1 MLKNLNIW
9 FLSSL
14 LVSLGVLIPIV
25 TVFFSFFEETSNY
38 YQILKDTF
46 LFEYIF
52 NSFILLICVLALT
65 FIIGTTCAYLVSFY
79 KFPFSNFFKWSLILG
94 FAVPPY
100 IYAYSLTAFFEN
112 YGTAFT
118 ILINLFGEGEYN
130 KYIPK
135 FDGLLGAVLSLSF
148 SLFAYVYILSRA
160 SFLYQ
165 SQNLIDLG
173 RSLGFSKFK
182 SLYSLILPA
191 ARPAIV
197 AGLSLVAME
206 TLAEFGAVDF
216 FSINTLTTGIYNSWI
231 TFDDLAF
238 SNRLSFFLLIFIFAC
253 FIIENFSRRNAKY
266 HFNSRG
272 GFKHKEKITLTGKK
286 SFFAFLFCFI
296 IENYSRKKA
305 KYHFNSRGGFKQKE
319 KIKLS
324 GKKSFFAFLFCFIIF
339 FLSFLFPLS
348 QMLYWTIKFP
358 ENLFDIDIISL
369 TLNTIYLVI
378 LSSIVLI
385 LFSLLSNYGNRVS
398 RNKILNF
405 LSTISISG
413 YAIPGVILAVAF
425 ITFIAWFDDNVVK
438 SLGFLSIKKIFI
450 GSILGLVL
458 VYFVRF
464 YSLAFNGIKSGYEKI
479 NISVDE
485 SSYLLGYSK
494 KKTFLNIHIPFLR
507 NSLLFVAIL
516 ISLEIIREL
525 PITLI
530 LRPFNFETFATT
542 AYISASE
549 DLLEAAA
556 VPSLFLILIAT
567 LFIMFTSKYILRE
580 NER

>member
-1 MLKNLNIW
+1 MRINFWYI
-9 FLSSL
+9 SSL
-14 LVSLGVLIPIV
+14 FISIFVIIPIL
-25 TVFFSFFEETSNY
+25 TVFLSFFESTSNY
-38 YQILKDTF
+38 YEILKDTF
-46 LFEYIF
+46 LLEYIS
-52 NSFILLICVLALT
+52 NSIILLISVLLLT
-65 FIIGTTCAYLVSFY
+65 FLIGTGTAYLVSFY
-79 KFPFSNFFKWSLILG
+79 EFPLSNFFKWALILS

-112 YGTAFT
+112 YGTAYS
-118 ILINLFGEGEYN
+118 ILKNLFGDKNYN
-130 KYIPK
+130 LYIPK
-135 FDGLLGAVLSLSF
+135 FDGMFGVILSLSF
-148 SLFAYVYILSRA
+148 SLFAYVYILARA

-165 SQNLIDLG
+165 SQNFIDLG
-173 RSLGFSKFK
+173 KNLGFTNFK
-182 SLYSLILPA
+182 TLYSIILPA

-238 SNRLSFFLLIFIFAC
+238 ANQLSFFLLLFIFAL
-253 FIIENFSRRNAKY
+253 FILENLSRN
-266 HFNSRG
+266 
-272 GFKHKEKITLTGKK
+272 
-286 SFFAFLFCFI
+286 
-296 IENYSRKKA
+296 KA
-305 KYHFNSRGGFKQKE
+305 KYHFNSKGGFKQKQ
-319 KIKLS
+319 KLQLK
-324 GKKSFFAFLFCFIIF
+324 GTKSIAAFLFCFLVF

-358 ENLFDIDIISL
+358 ENLFDLQI
-369 TLNTIYLVI
+369 
-378 LSSIVLI
+378 
-385 LFSLLSNYGNRVS
+385 
-398 RNKILNF
+398 
-405 LSTISISG
+405 G

-425 ITFIAWFDDNVVK
+425 ITFIAWFDESVVK
-438 SLGFLSIKKIFI
+438 NLGLFSIKKIFI

-494 KKTFLNIHIPFLR
+494 RKTFMNIHIPFLR
-507 NSLLFVAIL
+507 NSLLFVCIL

-567 LFIMFTSKYILRE
+567 SFIIITSKYILRDN
-580 NER
+580 NE

>member
-14 LVSLGVLIPIV
+14 LVSLGVLIPII

-46 LFEYIF
+46 LFEYIL

-296 IENYSRKKA
+296 I
-305 KYHFNSRGGFKQKE
+305 
-319 KIKLS
+319 
-324 GKKSFFAFLFCFIIF
+324 F

-385 LFSLLSNYGNRVS
+385 LFSLISNYGNRVS

>member
-1 MLKNLNIW
+1 MKFNSW
-9 FLSSL
+9 YLSSL
-14 LVSLGVLIPIV
+14 IISFIVLIPII
-25 TVFFSFFEETSNY
+25 TVFTSFFENTSNY
-38 YQILKDTF
+38 YEILKNTF
-46 LFEYIF
+46 LMEYIF
-52 NSFILLICVLALT
+52 NSFILLLFVLLLT
-65 FIIGTTCAYLVSFY
+65 FLIGTGTAYLVSFY
-79 KFPFSNFFKWSLILG
+79 KFPGSNFFKWALILS

-118 ILINLFGEGEYN
+118 ILKNLFGDANYN
-130 KYIPK
+130 KSIPK
-135 FDGLLGAVLSLSF
+135 FDGVFGAIISITF
-148 SLFAYVYILSRA
+148 SLYAYVYILARA

-173 RSLGFSKFK
+173 RNLGFSKFK
-182 SLYSLILPA
+182 SFYKIILPS

-238 SNRLSFFLLIFIFAC
+238 ANRISFFLLLFIFSL
-253 FIIENFSRRNAKY
+253 FILENFSRR
-266 HFNSRG
+266 
-272 GFKHKEKITLTGKK
+272 
-286 SFFAFLFCFI
+286 
-296 IENYSRKKA
+296 KA
-305 KYHFNSRGGFKQKE
+305 KYHFNSREGLKQKE
-319 KIKLS
+319 KFKLS
-324 GKKSFFAFLFCFIIF
+324 GFKSFLAFLFCFFIF
-339 FLSFLFPLS
+339 FMSFLFPLC
-348 QMLYWTIKFP
+348 QMLYWTILFP
-358 ENLFDIDIISL
+358 ENLQDLKVINL
-369 TLNTIYLVI
+369 LLNTIYLVA
-378 LSSIVLI
+378 LSSLVLI
-385 LFSLLSNYGNRVS
+385 TFSLISNYGNRVS
-398 RNKILNF
+398 NNKTLNY
-405 LSTISISG
+405 LSTLSISG
-413 YAIPGVILAVAF
+413 YAIPGVILAIAF
-425 ITFIAWFDDNVVK
+425 ITFIAWFDDNIIK
-438 SLGFLSIKKIFI
+438 SLGFLSIKKLFI

-458 VYFVRF
+458 VYFIRF

-485 SSYLLGYSK
+485 SAYLLGYSK
-494 KKTFLNIHIPFLR
+494 RKTFMNIHIPFLR
-507 NSLLFVAIL
+507 NSLLFIIIL

-556 VPSLFLILIAT
+556 VPSLFLILIAS
-567 LFIMFTSKYILRE
+567 LFIMITSKYILRE
-580 NER
+580 KYE

>member
-1 MLKNLNIW
+1 MFRILNIW
-9 FLSSL
+9 FISSF
-14 LVSLGVLIPIV
+14 LVSIFVIIPIL
-25 TVFFSFFEETSNY
+25 TVFMSFFENTSDY
-38 YQILKDTF
+38 YELLKNTF
-46 LFEYIF
+46 LIEYIF
-52 NSFILLICVLALT
+52 NSSILLISVLVLT
-65 FIIGTTCAYLVSFY
+65 FIIGTGSAYLVSFFE
-79 KFPFSNFFKWSLILG
+79 FPLSNFFKWALILS

-112 YGTAFT
+112 YGTAYT
-118 ILINLFGEGEYN
+118 ILKNLFGDGNYN
-130 KYIPK
+130 KNIPK
-135 FDGLLGAVLSLSF
+135 FDGMLGAILSISF
-148 SLFAYVYILSRA
+148 SLFAYVYILARA

-173 RSLGFSKFK
+173 KNIGFSKFRSFYK
-182 SLYSLILPA
+182 IILPA

-231 TFDDLAF
+231 AFDDLAF
-238 SNRLSFFLLIFIFAC
+238 ANRISFFLLLFIFAL
-253 FIIENFSRRNAKY
+253 FILENLTRKNAKY
-266 HFNSRG
+266 HFNAKG
-272 GFKHKEKITLTGKK
+272 GL
-286 SFFAFLFCFI
+286 
-296 IENYSRKKA
+296 
-305 KYHFNSRGGFKQKE
+305 KQKE
-319 KIKLS
+319 KIYLS
-324 GKKSFFAFLFCFIIF
+324 GNKSFLAFTFCFLIF

-348 QMLYWTIKFP
+348 QMLYWTLKFP
-358 ENLFDIDIISL
+358 ENLFDLKIFDL
-369 TLNTIYLVI
+369 LKNTLYLVT
-378 LSSIVLI
+378 LSSLVLI
-385 LFSLLSNYGNRVS
+385 IFSLISNYGNRVS
-398 RNKILNF
+398 KNKALNF
-405 LSTISISG
+405 MSTLSISG
-413 YAIPGVILAVAF
+413 YAIPGVILAIAF
-425 ITFIAWFDDNVVK
+425 ITFIAWLDDNMIK

-458 VYFVRF
+458 VYFIRF

-485 SSYLLGYSK
+485 SAYLLGYSK
-494 KKTFLNIHIPFLR
+494 RKTFMNIHIPFLR
-507 NSLLFVAIL
+507 NSLLFIVIL

-556 VPSLFLILIAT
+556 VPSLFLILIASF
-567 LFIMFTSKYILRE
+567 FIIVTSKYILRE
-580 NER
+580 TNE

>member
-1 MLKNLNIW
+1 MSKNLNVW
-9 FLSSL
+9 FFLSLIISL
-14 LVSLGVLIPIV
+14 FVLIPIL
-25 TVFFSFFEETSNY
+25 TVFSSFFQDTSNY
-38 YQILKDTF
+38 YEILKNTF
-46 LFEYIF
+46 LIEYVF
-52 NSFILLICVLALT
+52 NSTVLLLTVLILT
-65 FIIGTTCAYLVSFY
+65 FLLGTGAAYLVSFY
-79 KFPFSNFFKWSLILG
+79 SFPLSDFFKWALILS

-112 YGTAFT
+112 YGTAYT
-118 ILINLFGEGEYN
+118 ILKNLFGDGNYN
-130 KYIPK
+130 QSIPK
-135 FDGLLGAVLSLSF
+135 FDGMFGAILSITF
-148 SLFAYVYILSRA
+148 SLYAYVFILARA

-173 RSLGFSKFK
+173 KNLGFSKLQSFFK
-182 SLYSLILPA
+182 IILPA

-231 TFDDLAF
+231 AFDDLAF
-238 SNRLSFFLLIFIFAC
+238 ANRLSFFLLLFIFVL
-253 FIIENFSRRNAKY
+253 FILENLSRKNAKY
-266 HFNSRG
+266 HFN
-272 GFKHKEKITLTGKK
+272 IK
-286 SFFAFLFCFI
+286 S
-296 IENYSRKKA
+296 
-305 KYHFNSRGGFKQKE
+305 GFKQKE
-319 KIKLS
+319 KFKLS
-324 GKKSFFAFLFCFIIF
+324 GGKSFLAFVFCFFIF
-339 FLSFLFPLS
+339 FVSFLFPLC

-358 ENLFDIDIISL
+358 ENFLDLQTIDL
-369 TLNTIYLVI
+369 LLNTLYLVV
-378 LSSIVLI
+378 LSSFVLI
-385 LFSLLSNYGNRVS
+385 IFSLISNYGNRVS
-398 RNKILNF
+398 NNKILNIF
-405 LSTISISG
+405 STLSISG
-413 YAIPGVILAVAF
+413 YAIPGVILAIAF
-425 ITFIAWFDDNVVK
+425 ITFIAWFDESVIK
-438 SLGFLSIKKIFI
+438 SLGLLSVKKIFI

-458 VYFVRF
+458 VYFIRF

-494 KKTFLNIHIPFLR
+494 RKTFMNIHIPFLR
-507 NSLLFVAIL
+507 NSLLFISIL

-556 VPSLFLILIAT
+556 APSLFLILIAAF
-567 LFIMFTSKYILRE
+567 FIIISSKYILRD
-580 NER
+580 NEK

>member
-1 MLKNLNIW
+1 MFYKNLNIW
-9 FLSSL
+9 FFLSL
-14 LVSLGVLIPIV
+14 LISFVVLIPIL
-25 TVFFSFFEETSNY
+25 TVFSSFFENTSNY
-38 YQILKDTF
+38 YEVLKNTF
-46 LFEYIF
+46 LKEYIL
-52 NSFILLICVLALT
+52 NSIFLLISVLILT
-65 FIIGTTCAYLVSFY
+65 FLLGTGSAYLVSFY
-79 KFPFSNFFKWSLILG
+79 KFPGSDFFKWALILS

-118 ILINLFGEGEYN
+118 VLTFIFGEANYN
-130 KYIPK
+130 KNIPK
-135 FDGLLGAVLSLSF
+135 FDGMTGAILSISF
-148 SLFAYVYILSRA
+148 SLYAYVYILARA

-173 RSLGFSKFK
+173 KNLGFSKLK
-182 SLYSLILPA
+182 SFYRVILPA

-231 TFDDLAF
+231 AFDDLAF
-238 SNRLSFFLLIFIFAC
+238 ANQISFFLLLFIFLL
-253 FIIENFSRRNAKY
+253 FVLEKLSRR
-266 HFNSRG
+266 
-272 GFKHKEKITLTGKK
+272 
-286 SFFAFLFCFI
+286 
-296 IENYSRKKA
+296 KA
-305 KYHFNSRGGFKQKE
+305 KYHFNTREGLKQKE
-319 KIKLS
+319 KIQLS
-324 GKKSFFAFLFCFIIF
+324 GSKSFFAFTVCFLIF

-358 ENLFDIDIISL
+358 ENLFDLQITDL
-369 TLNTIYLVI
+369 LLNTLYLVI
-378 LSSIVLI
+378 LSSLVLI
-385 LFSLLSNYGNRVS
+385 IFSLISNYGNRVS
-398 RNKILNF
+398 KNKTLNI
-405 LSTISISG
+405 LSTLSISG
-413 YAIPGVILAVAF
+413 YAIPGIILAIAF
-425 ITFIAWFDDNVVK
+425 ITFIAWFDENIIK
-438 SLGFLSIKKIFI
+438 SFGFLSIKKLFI
-450 GSILGLVL
+450 GSVLGLVL

-485 SSYLLGYSK
+485 SAYLLGFSK
-494 KKTFLNIHIPFLR
+494 RKTFMNIHIPFLR
-507 NSLLFVAIL
+507 NSLLFVIIL

-556 VPSLFLILIAT
+556 VPSLFLILIASF
-567 LFIMFTSKYILRE
+567 FIIITSKYILKIT
-580 NER
+580 NE

>member
-1 MLKNLNIW
+1 MRINFWYI
-9 FLSSL
+9 SSL
-14 LVSLGVLIPIV
+14 FISIFVIIPIL
-25 TVFFSFFEETSNY
+25 TVFLSFFETTSNY

-46 LFEYIF
+46 LLEYIS
-52 NSFILLICVLALT
+52 NSIILLLSVLILT
-65 FIIGTTCAYLVSFY
+65 FLIGTGTAYLVSFY
-79 KFPFSNFFKWSLILG
+79 RFPLSNFFKWALILS

-112 YGTAFT
+112 YGTAYS
-118 ILINLFGEGEYN
+118 ILKSLFGDKNYN
-130 KYIPK
+130 LYIPK
-135 FDGLLGAVLSLSF
+135 FDGMLGVILSLSF
-148 SLFAYVYILSRA
+148 SLFAYVYILARA

-165 SQNLIDLG
+165 SQNFIDLG
-173 RSLGFSKFK
+173 KNLGFTNFK
-182 SLYSLILPA
+182 TLYTIILPA

-238 SNRLSFFLLIFIFAC
+238 ANQLSFFLLLFIFAL
-253 FIIENFSRRNAKY
+253 FILENLSRN
-266 HFNSRG
+266 
-272 GFKHKEKITLTGKK
+272 
-286 SFFAFLFCFI
+286 
-296 IENYSRKKA
+296 KA
-305 KYHFNSRGGFKQKE
+305 KYHFNAKGGFKQKQ
-319 KIKLS
+319 KIQLN
-324 GKKSFFAFLFCFIIF
+324 GTKSIAAFLFCFFIF

-358 ENLFDIDIISL
+358 ENLFDLQIINLLSN
-369 TLNTIYLVI
+369 TLYLVI
-378 LSSIVLI
+378 LSSFVLI
-385 LFSLLSNYGNRVS
+385 MFSLISNYGNRVTK
-398 RNKILNF
+398 NKTLNI
-405 LSTISISG
+405 LSTLSISG

-425 ITFIAWFDDNVVK
+425 ITFIAWFDESVVK
-438 SLGFLSIKKIFI
+438 NLGLFSIKKIFI

-494 KKTFLNIHIPFLR
+494 RKTFMNIHIPFLR
-507 NSLLFVAIL
+507 NSLLFVCIL
-516 ISLEIIREL
+516 ISLEIVREL

-567 LFIMFTSKYILRE
+567 FFIIVTSKYILRDN
-580 NER
+580 NE

>member
-1 MLKNLNIW
+1 MRINFWYI
-9 FLSSL
+9 SSFFISIF
-14 LVSLGVLIPIV
+14 VIIPIL
-25 TVFFSFFEETSNY
+25 TVFSSFFETTSNY

-46 LFEYIF
+46 LLEYIF
-52 NSFILLICVLALT
+52 NSIILLLCVLLLT
-65 FIIGTTCAYLVSFY
+65 FLIGTGSAYLVSFY
-79 KFPFSNFFKWSLILG
+79 EFPFSNFFKWALILS

-112 YGTAFT
+112 YGTAYS
-118 ILINLFGEGEYN
+118 ILKNLFGDGNYN
-130 KYIPK
+130 RHIPK
-135 FDGLLGAVLSLSF
+135 FDGMIGVILSLSF
-148 SLFAYVYILSRA
+148 SLFAYVYILARA
-160 SFLYQ
+160 SFFYQ
-165 SQNLIDLG
+165 SQNFIDLG
-173 RSLGFSKFK
+173 KNLGFTKFK
-182 SLYSLILPA
+182 TLYSIILPA

-238 SNRLSFFLLIFIFAC
+238 ANQLSFFLLLFIFAL
-253 FIIENFSRRNAKY
+253 FILENLSRNKAKY
-266 HFNSRG
+266 HFNARG
-272 GFKHKEKITLTGKK
+272 GFRQKQKLKLTGKK
-286 SFFAFLFCFI
+286 SLFAFLFCF
-296 IENYSRKKA
+296 
-305 KYHFNSRGGFKQKE
+305 FV
-319 KIKLS
+319 
-324 GKKSFFAFLFCFIIF
+324 F

-358 ENLFDIDIISL
+358 ENLFDLQIIDLLS
-369 TLNTIYLVI
+369 NTIYLVI
-378 LSSIVLI
+378 LSSFVLI
-385 LFSLLSNYGNRVS
+385 IFALISNYGNRVTK
-398 RNKILNF
+398 NKTLNI
-405 LSTISISG
+405 LSTLSISG

-425 ITFIAWFDDNVVK
+425 ITFIAWFDESVVK
-438 SLGFLSIKKIFI
+438 DLLSFSIKKMFI

-494 KKTFLNIHIPFLR
+494 IKTFMNIHIPFLR
-507 NSLLFVAIL
+507 NSLLFVCIL
-516 ISLEIIREL
+516 ISLEIVREL

-556 VPSLFLILIAT
+556 APSLFLILIAT
-567 LFIMFTSKYILRE
+567 FFIIVTSKYILRDN
-580 NER
+580 NE

>member
-1 MLKNLNIW
+1 MFRFFNIW
-9 FLSSL
+9 FISSL
-14 LVSLGVLIPIV
+14 MVSLFVIIPIL
-25 TVFFSFFEETSNY
+25 TVFTSFFDNTSEY
-38 YQILKDTF
+38 YEILKNTF
-46 LFEYIF
+46 LIEYIT
-52 NSFILLICVLALT
+52 NSCILLISVLFLT
-65 FIIGTTCAYLVSFY
+65 FLIGTSTAYLVSFY
-79 KFPFSNFFKWSLILG
+79 SFPLSNFFKWALILS

-118 ILINLFGEGEYN
+118 LLKSLFGEGDYN
-130 KYIPK
+130 KIIPK
-135 FDGLLGAVLSLSF
+135 FDGVFGAILSISF

-173 RSLGFSKFK
+173 KNLGFSKFK
-182 SLYSLILPA
+182 TFYKIILPA

-231 TFDDLAF
+231 AFDDLAF
-238 SNRLSFFLLIFIFAC
+238 ANRISFFLLLFIFTL
-253 FIIENFSRRNAKY
+253 FILENLSRRNAKY
-266 HFNSRG
+266 HFNTKDG
-272 GFKHKEKITLTGKK
+272 L
-286 SFFAFLFCFI
+286 
-296 IENYSRKKA
+296 
-305 KYHFNSRGGFKQKE
+305 KQKE
-319 KIKLS
+319 KIKLLGS
-324 GKKSFFAFLFCFIIF
+324 KSFLAFIFCFLIF

-358 ENLFDIDIISL
+358 ENFYNLNIITLFIN
-369 TLNTIYLVI
+369 TLYLVT
-378 LSSIVLI
+378 LSSLVLLI
-385 LFSLLSNYGNRVS
+385 FSLLSNYGNRVTNS
-398 RNKILNF
+398 KALNF
-405 LSTISISG
+405 MSTLSISG
-413 YAIPGVILAVAF
+413 YAIPGVILAIAF
-425 ITFIAWFDDNVVK
+425 ITFIAWFDNTIIK

-464 YSLAFNGIKSGYEKI
+464 YSLAFNGIKSGYEKM
-479 NISVDE
+479 NISIDE
-485 SSYLLGYSK
+485 SAYLLGYSK
-494 KKTFLNIHIPFLR
+494 RKTFMRIHLPFLR
-507 NSLLFVAIL
+507 NSLLFIVIL

-556 VPSLFLILIAT
+556 VPALFLILIASI
-567 LFIMFTSKYILRE
+567 FIVITSKYILRDT
-580 NER
+580 NE